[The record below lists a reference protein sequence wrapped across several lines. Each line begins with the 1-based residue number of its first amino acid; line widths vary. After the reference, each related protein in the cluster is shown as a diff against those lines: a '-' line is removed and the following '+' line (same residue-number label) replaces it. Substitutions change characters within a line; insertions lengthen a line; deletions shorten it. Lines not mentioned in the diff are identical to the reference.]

1 MADAYHSNM
10 DAFYASQGLIGQRML
25 GMGAFNRAWYN
36 KYLTYASDIANYSK
50 DREIQKKEF
59 EAIQGAT
66 KTENYTTAISDDDRA
81 RAVAAEEELLGE
93 RIASMG
99 KASLFGGL
107 R

>member
-1 MADAYHSNM
+1 MADAYHNNM
-10 DAFYASQGLIGQRML
+10 ESFYASQGLIGKHMFFR
-25 GMGAFNRAWYN
+25 GMSNRAWYN
-36 KYLTYASDIANYSK
+36 KYLAYNRDIANYNK